1 MQLPSHLLLQVFAP
15 ALLHKHQMGEEQVKK
30 NTRFA
35 NNMHQC
41 MQEIIIE
48 ALGARSGDKR
58 AAEDQTEARLLKI
71 AKTAAAE
78 AGIVPKPTTP
88 PRVELQPVTGYA
100 RPGTVKL
107 VWPSAGKGFQGLQ
120 DHWLFYK
127 ANLRD
132 LLEVQKGK
140 AAWEAKPGA
149 FDKYKPLMTEIS
161 ERSGAS
167 AARETAV
174 LGVMHRL
181 LQVPKVSILCIM
193 LHLCLCFCATLTFS
207 NSVQMSYGFL
217 YSLVRQMRGG
227 AAPQS
232 SYKGMSL
239 AEFEQMYNDDLK
251 KAGLA

>member
-1 MQLPSHLLLQVFAP
+1 
-15 ALLHKHQMGEEQVKK
+15 MGEERVKK
-30 NTRFA
+30 NTGLE
-35 NNMHQC
+35 NNMHQGF
-41 MQEIIIE
+41 QEII
-48 ALGARSGDKR
+48 AAAMGPRSGDKR
-58 AAEDQTEARLLKI
+58 AAEDQTEARVLKI

-78 AGIVPKPTTP
+78 AGLVPKPTTP

-181 LQVPKVSILCIM
+181 LQVPKVIILCIM
-193 LHLCLCFCATLTFS
+193 LHPCLRLCAALTFLIL
-207 NSVQMSYGFL
+207 VQMSYGFF
-217 YSLVRQMRGG
+217 YSLVRQMRGK

-239 AEFEQMYNDDLK
+239 PEFKQMYNDELV